1 MIGYCHEGVPG
12 GECNF
17 EVEVGESE
25 STVLGERH
33 TWSILGISTS
43 DVMITGTWVG
53 IAAKFSLMS
62 LVLCRMKVP
71 QRIVMKPHNAVTM
84 SDMFC
89 ESHSWKL
96 SKHFRQQTW
105 LKQIIFLVQICLL
118 RKRVMKCSTY
128 EVLT

>member
-1 MIGYCHEGVPG
+1 MIGYCHEGETG

-33 TWSILGISTS
+33 TSILGISTS

-71 QRIVMKPHNAVTM
+71 HRIVMKPHIAVTM

-96 SKHFRQQTW
+96 IMCCFSR
-105 LKQIIFLVQICLL
+105 L
-118 RKRVMKCSTY
+118 
-128 EVLT
+128 